1 MKVNQDIGAL
11 ILSGGN
17 SSRMGYPKAF
27 LRLDGQTLSEKLL
40 SVYQAAGIV
49 KPVLVLNAC
58 LYTDEWQPTLDNLS
72 EKALLVKN
80 DFPNRDRTYSIQIGL
95 ENLQAKTG
103 CFIQNIDNPAIDVTL
118 VGNMVQALKPDG
130 YVVPAYHGQ
139 NGHPVLV
146 GSTVL
151 AHLKSFR
158 SADWILREELKNF
171 EKTTIDSSTTNVLYN
186 LNTQRD
192 WSEFVLQESGA
203 QLHSNAW
210 QGGAHFAQKQPTL
223 SGYSDIEQ
231 IQAATNEPLALCI
244 VVATKGST
252 PRKAGAKM
260 IVSKSGSIF
269 GSIGGGNL
277 EKKVIENALAVI
289 ENNQAQ
295 VFRHELLQQHEMCCG
310 GTVDIYIEP
319 IMQKNKLYIFGAGH
333 TGQALSNYAVDMD
346 FDITVVDDRAEYI
359 EQINKLGVK
368 TLCADFEQAL
378 NALPFDE
385 RTSIVILTYNHD
397 TDRQIL
403 AYCLGKPH
411 AYLGMIGSR
420 RKILVT
426 KKRFLDAKIATLE
439 ALDRVDMPIGMD
451 IKAETPQEIAISILA
466 RLIVVK
472 RTVTI

>member
-1 MKVNQDIGAL
+1 MTANHDIGAL

-17 SSRMGYPKAF
+17 SSRMGFPKAF

-40 SVYQAAGIV
+40 SVYRAAGVV
-49 KPVLVLNAC
+49 KSVLVLNAG
-58 LYTDEWQPTLDNLS
+58 LYTEAWRSTLDKLS

-80 DFPNRDRTYSIQIGL
+80 DFPERDRAYSLQIGL
-95 ENLQAKTG
+95 ENLSAETG
-103 CFIQNIDNPAIDVTL
+103 CFIHNVDNPALDARL
-118 VGNMVQALKPDG
+118 VSNMVQALKTDR
-130 YVVPAYHGQ
+130 YVVPAYKGQ

-151 AHLKSFR
+151 QHLKSLR
-158 SADWILREELKNF
+158 SADWVLRDELKRF
-171 EKTTIDSSTTNVLYN
+171 EKTTVDAGATNVLHN
-186 LNTQRD
+186 LNTKRD
-192 WSEFVLQESGA
+192 WSEFVLS
-203 QLHSNAW
+203 
-210 QGGAHFAQKQPTL
+210 QKQINLT
-223 SGYSDIEQ
+223 GYSDIEQ

-252 PRKAGAKM
+252 PRKTGAKM
-260 IVSKSGSIF
+260 IVSKSGRLF

-277 EKKVIENALAVI
+277 EKKAIENALTVI
-289 ENNQAQ
+289 ENNQPQ

-333 TGQALSNYAVDMD
+333 TGQALSNYAADLD
-346 FDITVVDDRAEYI
+346 FDITVVDDREEYI
-359 EQINKLGVK
+359 GQINAPGVK

-378 NALPFDE
+378 NALPFDGH
-385 RTSIVILTYNHD
+385 TSVVILTYNHD
-397 TDRQIL
+397 TDRKIL
-403 AYCLGKPH
+403 EYCLGKPH

-426 KKRFLDAKIATLE
+426 KKRFRDAGIATAE
-439 ALDRVDMPIGMD
+439 ALDRVDMPIGID

-466 RLIVVK
+466 KLIEVK
-472 RTVTI
+472 RIVTT